1 MVDAEA
7 DPVAP
12 SPALTTQAKF
22 SLGDHDPDPV
32 PGTICERYE
41 VGRLLG
47 RGATSRV
54 FRALDRESGKH
65 VAIKLFHPET
75 VAIDEHR
82 RLQEIR
88 ILGALRHPGLVE
100 LYDAGSDDGRPY
112 LAMELVEGPTLADRI
127 AMGPLTTAEVN
138 GLASSL
144 ADALAHVHAHGIT
157 HRDLKP
163 ANVLLDA
170 DRPLISDFG
179 IAQAYDSTRI
189 TATGA
194 VVGTAAYMAPEQVLG
209 DKVGPPA
216 DIYALGLML
225 LECLTGVRE
234 YLGSMV
240 ESAVVRL
247 HRPPRIPSGLPQR
260 LEDLLRQMTSL
271 RPDAR
276 PTAQTVLTALRDT
289 ERTVILAPVSPPVA
303 PAATDEATK
312 VFAPVSDPKSRTRTR
327 RILTLAGLPVLAA
340 VIAASAT
347 VYLNQGDDVVS
358 PAQPPSSSSE
368 SPASNTPAASSEPAP
383 GAASIVVAPPAQSQI
398 AGGSQNEASNVPPP
412 AKEKPK
418 KPKEHGVGEIGNG
431 VGTGIGVGIGNGGNG
446 KGPGKGPGKG
456 NGIG

>member
-12 SPALTTQAKF
+12 NPALTTQGKF
-22 SLGDHDPDPV
+22 SLGEHDPDPV
-32 PGTICERYE
+32 PGTIGDRYE
-41 VGRLLG
+41 LGRLLG

-54 FRALDRESGKH
+54 FRAYDRETGKH
-65 VAIKLFHPET
+65 VAIKLFNPET
-75 VAIDEHR
+75 VALDEHR

-100 LYDAGSDDGRPY
+100 LYDAGSENGQPY
-112 LAMELVEGPTLADRI
+112 LAMELVEGPNLADRI

-225 LECLTGVRE
+225 LECLTGMRE

-247 HRPPRIPSGLPQR
+247 HRPPRIPAGLPQR

-276 PTAQTVLTALRDT
+276 PSAQTVLTALRDT
-289 ERTVILAPVSPPVA
+289 ERTVIMAPVSPPVA
-303 PAATDEATK
+303 LAATDEATK
-312 VFAPVSDPKSRTRTR
+312 VFAPVSPPARTRNR
-327 RILTLAGLPVLAA
+327 RVFTLLGLPVLAA

-347 VYLNQGDDVVS
+347 ILLNQQDDAVS
-358 PAQPPSSSSE
+358 PAQPPSSST
-368 SPASNTPAASSEPAP
+368 ATPAPTPSSEPAP
-383 GAASIVVAPPAQSQI
+383 GAASIVVAPPAESQI
-398 AGGSQNEASNVPPP
+398 AGGSQNAASTVPPP
-412 AKEKPK
+412 AKEKGK
-418 KPKEHGVGEIGNG
+418 KPDEHGVGQIGK
-431 VGTGIGVGIGNGGNG
+431 G
-446 KGPGKGPGKG
+446 KGPGGPGKH
-456 NGIG
+456 